1 MTKQTKHQSKY
12 QYGQDVIEF
21 FPFCADELQD
31 RITMAEEV
39 YYNFVAQNDSQLA
52 ANIHFH
58 ESPFPVA
65 LQKLLKLHELGY
77 TVHENKF
84 CGLQG
89 GAVDLTLVKPQSEI
103 DRDLVL
109 VHQRAE
115 EEYDAHRY
123 QLNAEETAR
132 QIQITLDRTQRE
144 KEAAEAAAAT
154 KAEQDARAAALA
166 DLKAV
171 YS

>member
-1 MTKQTKHQSKY
+1 MTKQTKQTKY

-31 RITMAEEV
+31 RITVAEEV
-39 YYNFVAQNDSQLA
+39 YYQSVARGESQLC

-65 LQKLLKLHELGY
+65 LPKLLKLHDLGY

-103 DRDLVL
+103 DKDLVL
-109 VHQRAE
+109 VHQRTE

-123 QLNAEETAR
+123 QLNADETAR
-132 QIQITLDRTQRE
+132 QIQITLDRSQRE